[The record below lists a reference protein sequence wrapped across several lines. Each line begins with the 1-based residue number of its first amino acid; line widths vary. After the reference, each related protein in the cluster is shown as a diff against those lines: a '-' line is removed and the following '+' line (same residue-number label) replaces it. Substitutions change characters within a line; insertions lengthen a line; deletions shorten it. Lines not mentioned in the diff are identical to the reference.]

1 MTRSVLICVVRCDRI
16 PGQEMLLLR
25 YLIALS
31 PDHVYLQR
39 SVAARQA
46 VEGLLGVHQG
56 GDGVVLKVILGEP
69 GPGLI
74 FVTNNLNIVA
84 QYLGAEDLEHSCHKS
99 EE

>member
-1 MTRSVLICVVRCDRI
+1 
-16 PGQEMLLLR
+16 MLLLR

-39 SVAARQA
+39 SVAAGQA
-46 VEGLLGVHQG
+46 VERLLCVHQG
-56 GDGVVLKVILGEP
+56 GDEVVLKVILRESRP
-69 GPGLI
+69 RPI
-74 FVTNNLNIVA
+74 FVTDNLNIIA